1 MKIKVLKDSR
11 CAYKDPSRK
20 QIVLKAGDVVD
31 VEHEIATSML
41 DSGKAEK
48 FEEKKIEKSEAKE
61 SSAKKKTKK
70 KKGSDE

>member
-20 QIVLKAGDVVD
+20 QVVLKKGEISD
-31 VEHEIATSML
+31 VESEIALPMISAGT
-41 DSGKAEK
+41 AEI
-48 FEEKKIEKSEAKE
+48 FEEKKIEKAEVKQAPV
-61 SSAKKKTKK
+61 KKKLKK